1 MENKALPETAR
12 FIQVV
17 SELREKCPWD
27 KKQTHQSLAPY
38 LVEETYECLEAIDA
52 GDLKVLEEELG
63 DLLLQIALHAEIASE
78 QGAAGFDMESVSKA
92 VADKMIARH
101 PHVYGEVEVKDDAEV
116 KANWVKLKQ
125 KEKPER
131 KLLDGI
137 PKALPGLLLAHKYGY
152 RAATAGFD
160 WPDVEGVFSKVREEV
175 GELSE
180 AMAEKDKSAV
190 EEEFGDLLFSL
201 AQLGR
206 HLKLDAEA
214 SLRGACKKFAR
225 RLQHVEDSLAA
236 DGKKFDGVD
245 LETLENLWQRAK
257 DQA

>member
-1 MENKALPETAR
+1 MENKALPETVR

-17 SELREKCPWD
+17 SELRAKCPWD
-27 KKQTHQSLAPY
+27 KKQTHQSLAQY
-38 LVEETYECLEAIDA
+38 LVEETYECLEAIDS
-52 GDLKVLEEELG
+52 GDLSVLEEELG

-78 QGAAGFDMESVSKA
+78 QGEAGFDLESVSKR

-125 KEKPER
+125 QEKPDR

-152 RAATAGFD
+152 RAATVGFD
-160 WPDVEGVFSKVREEV
+160 WPDSAGVLAKVREEV

-180 AMAEKDKSAV
+180 ALDGGDKSAV

-214 SLRGACKKFAR
+214 SLRSACQKFAR
-225 RLQHVEDSLAA
+225 RLQHVEESLATE
-236 DGKKFDGVD
+236 GKAFEDCD
-245 LETLENLWQRAK
+245 LETLEAFWQRAK
-257 DQA
+257 KQD

>member
-1 MENKALPETAR
+1 MENKVLPETAR
-12 FIQVV
+12 FIKVV
-17 SELREKCPWD
+17 SELRAKCPWD

-38 LVEETYECLEAIDA
+38 LVEETYECLEAIDK

-78 QGAAGFDMESVSKA
+78 KGAQGFDLESVSKG

-101 PHVYGEVEVKDDAEV
+101 PHVYGDVQVKDDTEV
-116 KANWVKLKQ
+116 KANWLKLKQ

-152 RAATAGFD
+152 RAAAAGFD
-160 WPDVEGVFSKVREEV
+160 WPDTAGVLSKVREEV
-175 GELSE
+175 GELSD
-180 AMAEKDKSAV
+180 ALGEKDASAV

-214 SLRGACKKFAR
+214 SLRAACQKFAR
-225 RLQHVEDSLAA
+225 RLEHVQESLASE
-236 DGKKFDGVD
+236 GKRMESCD
-245 LETLENLWQRAK
+245 LETLESLWQRAK
-257 DQA
+257 NHT